1 MPTGRAVGTAAA
13 GGAVAEAAEA
23 AALTAADAGVAEAAA
38 AAAVTHRDRWDCW
51 DCRVLEAGPN
61 YAADSGLLVLV
72 DCSVSE
78 RLLHPPVSLQ
88 QQRRSD
94 PAAPL
99 LRCDRQERSGREE
112 AALPWAEL

>member
-61 YAADSGLLVLV
+61 YAAERKRVKSQ
-72 DCSVSE
+72 VS
-78 RLLHPPVSLQ
+78 
-88 QQRRSD
+88 
-94 PAAPL
+94 AFI
-99 LRCDRQERSGREE
+99 
-112 AALPWAEL
+112 